1 MKEQKE
7 ENNMKRRELTTTVV
21 KLNWKYI
28 IDHATDRKF
37 LEQKFKVYDIDG
49 FEVFME
55 IYEIDISYKKI
66 YFELSYKN
74 SRVNYGWETK
84 LFAIPM
90 SKEHFNEKIFNNTL
104 CTTILSLINESEDNR
119 IRTYKEYSKAETAYD
134 EAEKILTGIA
144 KDFLD
149 KNEVKSDSVRE
160 AYTEA
165 YVNDNIVDYRSEVLD
180 KYRYRIFTKLYLECA
195 TYFDYYQEKIDEYKE
210 IMESEKRINFAREY
224 KDIENKLEEVKSE
237 RFEDYMKDKLEKL

>member
-1 MKEQKE
+1 
-7 ENNMKRRELTTTVV
+7 MKRRELTTTVV

-37 LEQKFKVYDIDG
+37 WEQKFKVYDIDR

-66 YFELSYKN
+66 YFKLNYKN
-74 SRVNYGWETK
+74 ERMCYGWETD
-84 LFAIPM
+84 LFSIPM
-90 SKEHFNEKIFNNTL
+90 SNEHFNEKVFNNTL
-104 CTTILSLINESEDNR
+104 CSTIIRLIEESEDNR

-134 EAEKILTGIA
+134 EEEKVLTGIA

-195 TYFDYYQEKIDEYKE
+195 TYFDYYPAEIDKYKE
-210 IMESEKRINFAREY
+210 IMASGNKINFAKEY

-237 RFEDYMKDKLEKL
+237 RFEDYMKDKLEEL